1 MDKTQKELIAKLRYA
16 SRYENL
22 NVRVIEN
29 GDSYKVGVELR
40 KGDIIDRNLMMTL
53 NNTLKTKFAR
63 IIKAEKLPKGEEMAL
78 DLSEELVL

>member
-1 MDKTQKELIAKLRYA
+1 MDKTQKELISKLRYS
-16 SRYENL
+16 SRYSNL
-22 NVRVIEN
+22 NVRVLEV
-29 GDSYKVGVELR
+29 GDAYKVGVELA
-40 KGDIIDRNLMMTL
+40 KGDIIDINLMRTL